1 MDAPLRLIPTDTAP
15 PQPVRASV
23 ESRLAGYLMERGKLD
38 ERGLQRA
45 RRASAS
51 ADGRLADILAPLGI
65 VSEPDLAEA
74 AAEITR
80 LPPVS
85 REGLAHEA
93 GLLDR
98 LSGRLTREA
107 G

>member
-1 MDAPLRLIPTDTAP
+1 MDAPLRLIPADTAA

-51 ADGRLADILAPLGI
+51 SDGRLADILAQLGI
-65 VSEPDLAEA
+65 VSERDLAEA
-74 AAEITR
+74 TAEITR
-80 LPPVS
+80 LPLLP
-85 REGLAHEA
+85 LADLPHEA
-93 GLLDR
+93 VGHGSSTASILR
-98 LSGRLTREA
+98 
-107 G
+107 